1 MKPDMR
7 YHLTTFGCQMNEAD
21 TQRLASELEKLGM
34 QATGTREDADVLVLN
49 TCVVRQGAEDKALSF
64 LHYIKPLKQLKPDM
78 VVGVMG
84 CLVGV
89 RGNTPLRKAFPWI
102 DVFMAPSEP
111 APMVDFLLQ
120 REGQALAAEETRQR
134 FALQD
139 GEYADGALADG
150 AMRLPARER
159 NHRIAMHVPI
169 VLGCSHAC
177 AFCIIPAK
185 RGAER
190 SRPIAEIVTEVE
202 SLVAQGVREIT
213 LLGQIVD
220 RYGYDLLGET
230 YAIRKFNPGA
240 ASGVPSQALPVKTP
254 MVELL
259 QRLND
264 IPGLLRI
271 RFLTSHPN
279 WMTDELLDAVRE
291 LPKVM
296 PQIEVPVQAGD
307 DEVLAN
313 MRRGYTRD
321 QYRAL
326 IQRIREKV
334 PNAGIATDIIV
345 GFCGET
351 EAQYRQTYDLLEALK
366 LDVIHIAKYSTRPG
380 TPAARNLIDDVTE
393 EDKERRYRELEA
405 QQARITAE
413 INARYEG
420 QVVQILIDD
429 QHKGKW
435 RGRTPN
441 NKLVFIDDGMA
452 GDGPDL
458 RGQLVDVKIGW
469 AGPWSMQGTLVGLSP
484 VGTLL
489 IGSSTSSSTS
499 TLVPNIFDLQAG
511 EPQHDSEFIPLS
523 TL

>member
-1 MKPDMR
+1 MKNEMR

-21 TQRLASELEKLGM
+21 TQRLASALEKMGL
-34 QATGTREDADVLVLN
+34 QVAPTREEADVLVLN

-64 LHYIKPLKQLKPDM
+64 LHYIKPLKQQKPDM

-89 RGNTPLRKAFPWI
+89 RGNTPLRQKFPWV
-102 DVFMAPSEP
+102 DVFMAPSQP

-120 REGQALAAEETRQR
+120 REGQALAEAETQHR

-139 GEYADGALADG
+139 GAPLDG
-150 AMRLPARER
+150 AMILPAGER
-159 NHRIAMHVPI
+159 NHRVAMHVPI

-177 AFCIIPAK
+177 AFCIIPSK

-190 SRPIAEIVTEVE
+190 SRPIAEIVAEVE
-202 SLVAQGVREIT
+202 SLVAQGVKEIT

-220 RYGYDLLGET
+220 RYGYDLLGDT
-230 YAIRKFNPGA
+230 FAIRKYNPGA
-240 ASGVPSQALPVKTP
+240 ASGIPSQALPMRTP

-264 IPGLLRI
+264 ISGLARI

-326 IQRIREKV
+326 VQRIREKV
-334 PNAGIATDIIV
+334 PGVGIATDIIV
-345 GFCGET
+345 GYCGES
-351 EAQYRQTYDLLEALK
+351 EAQFQQTYDLLEELK
-366 LDVIHIAKYSTRPG
+366 LDVIHIARYSTRPG
-380 TPAARNLIDDVTE
+380 TPAARNQVDDVPE
-393 EDKERRYRELEA
+393 AEKERRYRALED

-413 INARYEG
+413 INRQYEG
-420 QVVQILIDD
+420 QVVQILVEDE
-429 QHKGKW
+429 HKGKW

-441 NKLVFIDDGMA
+441 NKLVFAESADGSVDGLA
-452 GDGPDL
+452 GVMDAGANAPRDR
-458 RGQLVDVKIGW
+458 RGQLVDVRITW
-469 AGPWSMQGTLVGLSP
+469 AGPWSMQGEIVGEAVNSKHETP
-484 VGTLL
+484 VANQIERQIDG
-489 IGSSTSSSTS
+489 
-499 TLVPNIFDLQAG
+499 A
-511 EPQHDSEFIPLS
+511 QHGGEFIPINAL
-523 TL
+523 